1 MLQEGLTIDAYLVNC
16 AVRPLTMPEVLMF
29 RDVFI
34 GVEKEAGSSPMSMQR
49 LLAWIRMKRRG
60 STQCQDEPG
69 VVISV
74 RLKELLQVK
83 NPEPVETTSTE
94 SPNEDDQDQ
103 LNRDKFGT

>member
-1 MLQEGLTIDAYLVNC
+1 
-16 AVRPLTMPEVLMF
+16 MPEVLIF
-29 RDVFI
+29 RGVFK
-34 GVEKEAGSSPMSMQR
+34 GFETKSESSSMSLQR
-49 LLAWIRMKRRG
+49 LLAWIRTKRRG
-60 STQCQDEPG
+60 STQSQDDPG
-69 VVISV
+69 VVISA